1 MMELVVDSLLTVAGT
16 WDSSAELMIS
26 MSIVGAKWVSKFG
39 MFSDRG
45 LINKP
50 LDLHFA
56 LLDLFSV
63 TNWAFGGG
71 AEHTSRFLHQK
82 YRCIYLHASTTGP
95 PFTFL
100 TFCIETSS
108 AEGFLF
114 NAATASLPVGAAP
127 THTIT
132 CKFHTRYKFLLLC
145 LPFSDRAIRAD
156 FCEGTPW
163 APASKW

>member
-1 MMELVVDSLLTVAGT
+1 
-16 WDSSAELMIS
+16 
-26 MSIVGAKWVSKFG
+26 

-45 LINKP
+45 LINEP
-50 LDLHFA
+50 LDLDF
-56 LLDLFSV
+56 DLFNLFGV

-71 AEHTSRFLHQK
+71 AKHTIHQDFATN
-82 YRCIYLHASTTGP
+82 RDRRIYLRATTGP

-100 TFCIETSS
+100 PFRIETSS

-114 NAATASLPVGAAP
+114 NAATAFLPVGAAP

-145 LPFSDRAIRAD
+145 IPFSDRAVCAD
-156 FCEGTPW
+156 FHEGTPRT
-163 APASKW
+163 PASKW